1 MHKHWM
7 SVHRED
13 KEKPKFKAK
22 VVRFHQRP
30 MVRQLEEAVILW
42 RLSRGPGPGD
52 PSGPGIRILN
62 SKSMYN
68 RCSIKRLVLE
78 EQESN
83 EKARSEYSRKEN
95 AQNDDS
101 SVKVK
106 NDNPAK
112 LPPTE
117 NSIPHSNKMYT
128 SKGKTSLHTNG
139 QTQQTNKSAET
150 ITKYFRRDKGT
161 I

>member
-1 MHKHWM
+1 M
-7 SVHRED
+7 SVHKED

-22 VVRFHQRP
+22 VVRFHQRL

-52 PSGPGIRILN
+52 PPGPGIRILN

-78 EQESN
+78 DQESN
-83 EKARSEYSRKEN
+83 EKAKSEYSRKEN
-95 AQNDDS
+95 VQNDDQ
-101 SVKVK
+101 SVKVEH
-106 NDNPAK
+106 DNLAK

-117 NSIPHSNKMYT
+117 NSISHSNKMYT
-128 SKGKTSLHTNG
+128 SKGKTSLHTNRRI
-139 QTQQTNKSAET
+139 QQTVKSTET
-150 ITKYFRRDKGT
+150 ITKYFRRDKGA